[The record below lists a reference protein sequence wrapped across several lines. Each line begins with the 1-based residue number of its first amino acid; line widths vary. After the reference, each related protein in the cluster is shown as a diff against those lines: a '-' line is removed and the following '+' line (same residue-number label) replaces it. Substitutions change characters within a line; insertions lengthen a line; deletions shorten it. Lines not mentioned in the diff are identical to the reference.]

1 MRKPMRSTGILKSLY
16 GPMAGLVDAMFI
28 EKQEYAYS
36 NARVKGMSAHLLSQQ
51 QIDEMLGAR
60 SMAEMMGMLNH
71 TGYREDFVAPAVK
84 YGGADLVELGLG
96 RNLSRTFA
104 KVVKFTPARGKE
116 AIGALLD
123 RWDVHNIKTILLAKS
138 VGEKNERIEP
148 FLVMAGSL
156 GEDKVKELLRAD
168 GVKEAIERLRGTRYY
183 GVLEDAYPE
192 YVNEKQA
199 AILLAA
205 LDRFYYATLST
216 RIVAKGKDE
225 MVIDGLVKSE
235 LDAKNIVNALRAK
248 KAGMKPEQA
257 RELLFEGGNLSR
269 GELERLA
276 EAESVE
282 AAVGEVVKKYDLA
295 DALKAYKEDNSL
307 IHFEV
312 ALERRIVER
321 GLRAL
326 RTSILSVGAIASFIF
341 LKEEE
346 INNIRKIVRGMEFG
360 LAREEIRAMV
370 VPIGG

>member
-1 MRKPMRSTGILKSLY
+1 MKPIARG
-16 GPMAGLVDAMFI
+16 MAGLEQFYMPVWEKFDAMFV
-28 EKQEYAYS
+28 ERLAYAYS

-51 QIDEMLGAR
+51 QIDEMLGSR
-60 SMAEMMGMLNH
+60 SIAEMMGMLNH

-84 YGGADLVELGLG
+84 YGGADLVEIALG
-96 RNLSRTFA
+96 RNMSRTFA
-104 KVVKFTPARGKE
+104 KVVKFTPPRGKE
-116 AIGALLD
+116 LIGALLD
-123 RWDVHNIKTILLAKS
+123 RWDVHNIKTIILAKS

-156 GEDKVKELLRAD
+156 GEEKVKELLRFE
-168 GVKEAIERLRGTRYY
+168 GVKEVIEGLRGTRYHDA
-183 GVLEDAYPE
+183 LEDAYSQ
-192 YVNEKQA
+192 YAAEKEA
-199 AILLAA
+199 SILLSA

-216 RIVAKGKDE
+216 RIVAKGRDE
-225 MVIDGLVKSE
+225 RVIAGLVKSE

-257 RELLFEGGNLSR
+257 RSLLFEGGNLTR
-269 GELERLA
+269 GDLERLA
-276 EAESVE
+276 EADGVE
-282 AAVGEVVKKYDLA
+282 GAVGEVVKNYDLA
-295 DALKAYKEDNSL
+295 NALKAYKEDNSL

-312 ALERRIVER
+312 ELERRIVER

-360 LAREEIRAMV
+360 LPREEIRAMV

>member
-1 MRKPMRSTGILKSLY
+1 MM
-16 GPMAGLVDAMFI
+16 GLVDAMFI
-28 EKQEYAYS
+28 EKREYAYS

-51 QIDEMLGAR
+51 QIDEMLGSR
-60 SMAEMMGMLNH
+60 SMAEMMGLLNH

-123 RWDVHNIKTILLAKS
+123 RWDVHNIRTILLAKS

-156 GEDKVKELLRAD
+156 GEDKVKELLRAE
-168 GVKEAIERLRGTRYY
+168 GVKEVIEKLRGTRYY
-183 GVLEDAYPE
+183 GPLDEAYPQ
-192 YVNEKQA
+192 YANEKESA
-199 AILLAA
+199 VLLAA

-216 RIVAKGKDE
+216 RIVAKGRDE

-370 VPIGG
+370 VPIGA